1 MFAAVL
7 PPPEVLE
14 HLEEFLAPRQEA
26 RVEGRPLRW
35 TPVAQWH
42 VTLAFMEHVPD
53 RAHDDLVDR
62 LAAAASRRRP
72 VEARLAGGGAFP
84 DASRAKLL
92 YAGIE
97 TDPVELDR
105 MATGARHAAV
115 GAGVEV
121 DGQRFRPHLTVARI
135 ARPVEATRWLRVLD
149 TYAGPAWTVE
159 EVALLASHLG
169 EGPGGKAR
177 HEVVGTFV
185 LGGAGDRAGDQSRP
199 RP

>member
-1 MFAAVL
+1 MTRMFAAVM

-53 RAHDDLVDR
+53 RAYDDLVDR
-62 LAAAASRRRP
+62 LAAAAARRRP
-72 VEARLAGGGAFP
+72 VEARLAGAGAFP
-84 DASRAKLL
+84 DPSRARLL

-97 TDPVELDR
+97 TDPVELER

-115 GAGVEV
+115 AAGVEV
-121 DGQRFRPHLTVARI
+121 DGQRFRPHLTVARV
-135 ARPVEATRWLRVLD
+135 ARPVEATRWLRVLE
-149 TYAGPAWTVE
+149 TYAGPAWRVE
-159 EVALLASHLG
+159 EVALVASHLG

-177 HEVVGTFV
+177 HEVVATFP
-185 LGGAGDRAGDQSRP
+185 LGGPEDQSRP

>member
-1 MFAAVL
+1 MTRMFAAVM
-7 PPPEVLE
+7 PPPGVLE

-53 RAHDDLVDR
+53 RAYDDLVAR
-62 LAAAASRRRP
+62 LAAAAARRRP
-72 VEARLAGGGAFP
+72 VEARLAGAGAFP
-84 DASRAKLL
+84 DPSRARLL

-97 TDPVELDR
+97 TDPVELER

-115 GAGVEV
+115 AAGVEV
-121 DGQRFRPHLTVARI
+121 DGQRFRPHLTVARV
-135 ARPVEATRWLRVLD
+135 ARPVEATRWLRVLE
-149 TYAGPAWTVE
+149 TYAGPVWRVE
-159 EVALLASHLG
+159 EVALVASHLG

-177 HEVVGTFV
+177 HEVVGTFA
-185 LGGAGDRAGDQSRP
+185 LGGPEGQSRP